1 MHFIAT
7 RLTDDGRGIYFLVGR
22 KETRHVFA
30 CAVAND
36 SRRECVDI
44 SEVTLETN
52 SCQPYPRPVPLVGS
66 VGCAAEVAEAN
77 TLTRQK
83 VTTTGGTEV
92 VIRMPGQKFYLWIE
106 QHRLV

>member
-1 MHFIAT
+1 M
-7 RLTDDGRGIYFLVGR
+7 
-22 KETRHVFA
+22 FA

-52 SCQPYPRPVPLVGS
+52 SRQPYPRPVPLVGS
-66 VGCAAEVAEAN
+66 VAKAN

-83 VTTTGGTEV
+83 VTTTRGTEV
-92 VIRMPGQKFYLWIE
+92 FIWMPGQKFYLWIE
-106 QHRLV
+106 QHRLVYGLNVYMT